1 MHACYFGDAEQ
12 FIPAETSTGWG
23 EFSIEGA
30 VGDCCFCG
38 DLESGFAAFVDCL
51 RHCFCSP
58 VSRMFVCHMANVY
71 DGGLIRHLLCC
82 QCVERIRHYCGSI
95 GRMANIIE
103 RGERF
108 SYLLA
113 TELKQ
118 AILTYGFTV
127 KEVATAIG
135 VHNTTLSNYFN
146 GSRPLPSNTFSSASE
161 YIGVDPD
168 DLVSRAYSRLLKEL
182 GPYRAQEAEVI
193 SIYTPASG
201 IPLDKA
207 AKTSTRGP
215 APEQVISEP

>member
-1 MHACYFGDAEQ
+1 
-12 FIPAETSTGWG
+12 
-23 EFSIEGA
+23 
-30 VGDCCFCG
+30 
-38 DLESGFAAFVDCL
+38 
-51 RHCFCSP
+51 
-58 VSRMFVCHMANVY
+58 MAKVY
-71 DGGLIRHLLCC
+71 DEWLMRHLLRCRR
-82 QCVERIRHYCGSI
+82 VERVRRDYGNVS
-95 GRMANIIE
+95 RMANIVE

-127 KEVATAIG
+127 KAVATAIG

-146 GSRPLPSNTFSSASE
+146 GSRPLPSNTFASASE

-182 GPYRAQEAEVI
+182 GPYQAHDAEVI

-201 IPLDKA
+201 IPLGKA
-207 AKTSTRGP
+207 AKTSARGP